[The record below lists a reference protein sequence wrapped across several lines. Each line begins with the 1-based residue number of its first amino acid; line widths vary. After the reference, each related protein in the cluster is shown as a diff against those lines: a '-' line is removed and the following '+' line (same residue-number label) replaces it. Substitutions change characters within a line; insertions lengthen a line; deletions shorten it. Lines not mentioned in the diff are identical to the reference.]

1 MPQNKLQD
9 NSTNVLRVYHRDG
22 IYNLPLFIIFFLYLY
37 FFLPS
42 EPHVYFSTI

>member
-22 IYNLPLFIIFFLYLY
+22 IYNLPLLFFFFYLY